1 LSSKASDAARLG
13 VGTPAGAFGR
23 TREFRSS
30 ADVLNRDQAPGAL
43 YTLIN
48 KLSEISILPRTLD
61 GLRTAKQPCKRA
73 LMVEPNMSLHG
84 D

>member
-1 LSSKASDAARLG
+1 M
-13 VGTPAGAFGR
+13 
-23 TREFRSS
+23 REFRFS
-30 ADVLNRDQAPGAL
+30 ADVLHSDLAPDAL

-48 KLSEISILPRTLD
+48 GLSEISILPRTLD
-61 GLRTAKQPCKRA
+61 GLTAKQPCKRA

>member
-13 VGTPAGAFGR
+13 VACLLAHSVACENFASPPTFSIRG
-23 TREFRSS
+23 
-30 ADVLNRDQAPGAL
+30 QAPGAL

-73 LMVEPNMSLHG
+73 LTVEPNISLHG

>member
-1 LSSKASDAARLG
+1 LSSKASDAGRLG
-13 VGTPAGAFGR
+13 VGMPAGAFGR

>member
-1 LSSKASDAARLG
+1 M
-13 VGTPAGAFGR
+13 PAGAFGR

-30 ADVLNRDQAPGAL
+30 ADVLNCDQAPGAL

-73 LMVEPNMSLHG
+73 PTVEPNISLHG